1 MEKGQ
6 LKFDIEDLEVKH
18 EKLESEK
25 ATLESKLEETYADTQ
40 ELRKTNDDLQ
50 NKEKIRALESTKKL
64 KFLEKALKDYV
75 DEVAMLESTV
85 KNRDIKIEIHEKKI
99 DSCETV
105 KLDSCKQTKLDVNC
119 FECDQCEHKDEDEQ
133 RLKQHIKQYH
143 EIKCDKC
150 SETFPGLRKIN
161 NHMCRVQL
169 KDPEYLDLHYEKCW
183 VNKDF
188 CSEIPEDVDTS

>member
-1 MEKGQ
+1 MIFKIRKNSSLGINQ
-6 LKFDIEDLEVKH
+6 EVK
-18 EKLESEK
+18 
-25 ATLESKLEETYADTQ
+25 TF
-40 ELRKTNDDLQ
+40 RKT
-50 NKEKIRALESTKKL
+50 
-64 KFLEKALKDYV
+64 LKDYV

-85 KNRDIKIEIHEKKI
+85 KNRDIKIEILEKEI

-150 SETFPGLRKIN
+150 SETFPELRKFN
-161 NHMCRVQL
+161 NHMCRV
-169 KDPEYLDLHYEKCW
+169 
-183 VNKDF
+183 
-188 CSEIPEDVDTS
+188 

>member
-1 MEKGQ
+1 MEKENQVLNAKFKDLFSEKGQ

-64 KFLEKALKDYV
+64 KLLEKALKDYV

-85 KNRDIKIEIHEKKI
+85 KNRDIKIEILEKKI

-150 SETFPGLRKIN
+150 SETFF
-161 NHMCRVQL
+161 
-169 KDPEYLDLHYEKCW
+169 W
-183 VNKDF
+183 VKKA
-188 CSEIPEDVDTS
+188 